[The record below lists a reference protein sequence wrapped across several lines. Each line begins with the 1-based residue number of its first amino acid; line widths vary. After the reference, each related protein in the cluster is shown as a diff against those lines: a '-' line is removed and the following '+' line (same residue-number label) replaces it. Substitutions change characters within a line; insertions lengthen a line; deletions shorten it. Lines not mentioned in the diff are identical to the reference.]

1 MRVVDAVDP
10 NQGEADRGRD
20 VVTDDGV
27 NQLLTDDAVMIEGLS
42 IGEVR
47 GGYACV
53 RGCIVPGPVSY
64 TGYIICMGLREM
76 GNIPSSLP
84 QSLSLALSSSFLG
97 SARLPS

>member
-53 RGCIVPGPVSY
+53 RGCIVP
-64 TGYIICMGLREM
+64 
-76 GNIPSSLP
+76 SSLP

-97 SARLPS
+97 SERLPS